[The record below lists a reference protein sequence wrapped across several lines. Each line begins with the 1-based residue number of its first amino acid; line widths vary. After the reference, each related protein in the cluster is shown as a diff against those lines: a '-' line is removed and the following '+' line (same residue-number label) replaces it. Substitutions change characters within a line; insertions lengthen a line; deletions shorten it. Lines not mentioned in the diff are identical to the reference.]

1 MNSCKYDHH
10 RQTDPG
16 VNLHLARFVLVGLVL
31 VKSEIEV
38 LTFAELIIKSF
49 QHARFMKL
57 YEYTHILTSADRVE
71 SITGDSPYSVTTVI
85 EEVPMYLLVCD
96 TLGYSSLENLL
107 PMVYSGTVRF
117 QPYLFNKTN
126 RNISTII
133 KYVFFVECCPNPFCH

>member
-38 LTFAELIIKSF
+38 LTFSELIIKSF

-57 YEYTHILTSADRVE
+57 CEYTHILTSVDRVG
-71 SITGDSPYSVTTVI
+71 SIKRRLSMNYVYERNPPCLRDKTKFIYTKYIGAAISFCLKCFFKHGKRSTSNSDYNSKYLQGVI
-85 EEVPMYLLVCD
+85 
-96 TLGYSSLENLL
+96 
-107 PMVYSGTVRF
+107 
-117 QPYLFNKTN
+117 
-126 RNISTII
+126 
-133 KYVFFVECCPNPFCH
+133 